1 MDPVSQASETG
12 QPSRY
17 QRSFGGLVGSM
28 IVLVLVVLG
37 IVVFRGAFRNTPE
50 YDPQPVDYRS
60 LVVSIQQAGLSPAY
74 PAELPDGWFVK
85 DAAFD
90 AGDRPVLD
98 LALTTADDHF
108 AGLHEEDEGVDE
120 LVDTYVGT
128 DATEGETVTIDSEIA
143 PRWRTFADPGGD
155 HGYAAEVDGQ
165 TVLVYGSAPQTELQT
180 LVESLTTE
188 HLRP

>member
-1 MDPVSQASETG
+1 MSQASDTG

-37 IVVFRGAFRNTPE
+37 IVAFRAAFRDTPE

-60 LVVSIQQAGLSPAY
+60 LVVSIQQAGITPAY

-85 DAAFD
+85 DATFD
-90 AGDRPVLD
+90 TGDRPVLD
-98 LALTTADDHF
+98 LAMTTSDDHF
-108 AGLHEEDEGVDE
+108 AGLHEEDEDVAE

-128 DATEGETVTIDSEIA
+128 DAIEGDPVTLDSA
-143 PRWRTFADPGGD
+143 VASRWLTFSDPGGD
-155 HGYAAEVDGQ
+155 HGYAAEVGGQ

-188 HLRP
+188 PLKP

>member
-1 MDPVSQASETG
+1 MSQASDTG

-28 IVLVLVVLG
+28 VVLVLVVLG

-50 YDPQPVDYRS
+50 YEPDHVDYRS
-60 LVVSIQQAGLSPAY
+60 LVVSIQQAGVTPAY
-74 PAELPDGWFVK
+74 PASLPDGWYVK
-85 DAAFD
+85 EASFD

-108 AGLHEEDEGVDE
+108 AGLHEEDADVDG

-128 DATEGETVTIDSEIA
+128 DATEGETIALDSEVA
-143 PRWRTFADPGGD
+143 PRWRTFSDPGGD
-155 HGYAAEVDGQ
+155 HGYAADVAGQ
-165 TVLVYGSAPQTELQT
+165 TVLVYGSAPDAELRT
-180 LVESLTTE
+180 LVESLTTDP
-188 HLRP
+188 LKP